1 MMQDIALSGY
11 FPVNNFSSLF
21 TVFPHEE
28 VKKKSDYH
36 GTGDDKLRTNDLN

>member
-28 VKKKSDYH
+28 VKKKKVTIKELEMIS
-36 GTGDDKLRTNDLN
+36 